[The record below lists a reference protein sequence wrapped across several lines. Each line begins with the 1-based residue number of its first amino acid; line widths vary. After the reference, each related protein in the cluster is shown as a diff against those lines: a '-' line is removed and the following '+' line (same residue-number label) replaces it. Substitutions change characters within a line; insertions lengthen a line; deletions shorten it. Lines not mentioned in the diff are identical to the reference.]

1 MAQSDG
7 QWGETAWG
15 DTDTVKDVEAG
26 VVVIE
31 NRVLIITQNNIIPVG
46 DE

>member
-15 DTDTVKDVEAG
+15 DTDTVKEVEAG
-26 VVVIE
+26 ILVVE
-31 NRVLIITQNNIIPVG
+31 GYVLVVTQDNIIPMG
-46 DE
+46 D